1 MVYHSSLY
9 FTPVLQHFAHPPDR
23 HLGAVKLPVFQSG
36 GYLVR
41 NVSSRLAIDSSALSV
56 SDLAGNLCLESYTPF
71 ESEESMAKHDTQG
84 FAKELLN
91 GLGRA
96 DLRPKKALVHRIYG
110 LDVM

>member
-1 MVYHSSLY
+1 
-9 FTPVLQHFAHPPDR
+9 
-23 HLGAVKLPVFQSG
+23 
-36 GYLVR
+36 
-41 NVSSRLAIDSSALSV
+41 
-56 SDLAGNLCLESYTPF
+56 
-71 ESEESMAKHDTQG
+71 MAKHDTQG